1 MKTGR
6 RLVRETFNSMED
18 INNYIIDKKI
28 KSKYIVNI
36 ESIGG
41 TGIRMYYFAVVQIE
55 NDKEQGEL

>member
-1 MKTGR
+1 MKIGR

-41 TGIRMYYFAVVQIE
+41 TRIRMYYFAVVQIE